1 MTELSQDP
9 KVVKAA
15 ISEALKE
22 TPVEVKTVAPSSNE
36 VALPGG
42 FISPGGALAKYAEV
56 RELNGADEE
65 AISKSGSIGR
75 ALNTILQKGLVSIG
89 GEDVK
94 KDDID
99 DLLAADRDSILLGI
113 RRVTFGETV
122 EYGAVCPSCNSEQVL
137 EIDLGK
143 DIPVKELDNPIE
155 DRKWAVEVKA
165 GPVVLT
171 LPTGEVQKKLMENT
185 DKTTAELNTILLS
198 SCVLSV
204 NNKPSLGATTVL
216 KLGMGDRDKLVEEI
230 LNKNPGP
237 RLGEVTKACE
247 ACGEAVPT
255 PLSLMALFR
264 L

>member
-1 MTELSQDP
+1 M
-9 KVVKAA
+9 
-15 ISEALKE
+15 
-22 TPVEVKTVAPSSNE
+22 KTIAPSSNE

-122 EYGAVCPSCNSEQVL
+122 EYGAVCPKSNS
-137 EIDLGK
+137 
-143 DIPVKELDNPIE
+143 
-155 DRKWAVEVKA
+155 A
-165 GPVVLT
+165 
-171 LPTGEVQKKLMENT
+171 NT
-185 DKTTAELNTILLS
+185 
-198 SCVLSV
+198 
-204 NNKPSLGATTVL
+204 
-216 KLGMGDRDKLVEEI
+216 
-230 LNKNPGP
+230 
-237 RLGEVTKACE
+237 
-247 ACGEAVPT
+247 
-255 PLSLMALFR
+255 
-264 L
+264 